1 MEAIFKVFDFLMY
14 KFSLLGFTISF
25 FDVMVFGVLASLA
38 GYFIGSF
45 FRR

>member
-1 MEAIFKVFDFLMY
+1 MEAIFKVFDFLTY
-14 KFSLLGFTISF
+14 KFTIVGFTISF
-25 FDVMVFGVLASLA
+25 FDVMVFGVLGSLA